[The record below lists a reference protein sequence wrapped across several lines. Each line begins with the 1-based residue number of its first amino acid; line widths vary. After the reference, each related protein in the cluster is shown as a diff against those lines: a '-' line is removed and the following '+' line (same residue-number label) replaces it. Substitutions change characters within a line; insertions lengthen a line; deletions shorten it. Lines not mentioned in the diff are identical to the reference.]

1 MITLVLDRALEPSP
15 DEASS
20 LLRRE
25 LLKPE
30 YFEGNWVD
38 RLLGWLD
45 RLLSRGIEAANDI
58 SALSTFAA
66 MLVAVL
72 LIGGLAWLIART
84 RHSTRTPSAK
94 HAVLTDEVVTAAQLR
109 ARAEAALSDGRNEEA
124 LVDGFRALAVR
135 QVERGRLDDTPG
147 TTAQEAA
154 RVLSREYPDQRSRV
168 DGSAALFDSV
178 LYGDRPATRGQ
189 AVHVLELD
197 DELRSKR

>member
-1 MITLVLDRALEPSP
+1 MLVLDRALEPSP
-15 DEASS
+15 DEAGS

-30 YFEGNWVD
+30 YFEGNWVN

-45 RLLSRGIEAANDI
+45 RLLSRGIEAANDF
-58 SALSTFAA
+58 SPLSTFAA
-66 MLVAVL
+66 MLVTVL
-72 LIGGLAWLIART
+72 LVGGLAWLIAQARPAA
-84 RHSTRTPSAK
+84 RTPSAK
-94 HAVLTDEVVTAAQLR
+94 HAVLTNEVVTAAQLR
-109 ARAEAALSDGRNEEA
+109 ARAETALAEGHNEEA

-154 RVLSREYPDQRSRV
+154 RGLSVEYPDQRSRV

-189 AVHVLELD
+189 AVDVLELD
-197 DELRSKR
+197 DDLRSKR